1 MASPSR
7 PPAPGSLALV
17 QAFVNTNDIEAGTD
31 RLAEWLESEGLTTRD
46 VAALQRD
53 REAIRELIAA
63 NAGRPVDAEAEA
75 ALERMTASIRPW
87 AALVDGRVELTGGG
101 DALTTVLLAVAEA
114 TATGAFGRLRIC
126 DNDACRWAF
135 YDGTKN
141 GRSRWCHP
149 AVCGNRAH
157 TRAYRERRRA

>member
-1 MASPSR
+1 MPASR
-7 PPAPGSLALV
+7 PPAPGKLGLV

-31 RLAEWLESEGLTTRD
+31 RLGDWLD
-46 VAALQRD
+46 AAGFRGVDQDQLRRA

-63 NAGRPVDAEAEA
+63 NGGRPLAHGVQAE
-75 ALERMTASIRPW
+75 LERLAASARPA
-87 AALVDGRVELTGGG
+87 AALVGGRIELGGDDPLTG
-101 DALTTVLLAVAEA
+101 VLVAIAET
-114 TATGAFGRLRIC
+114 TATGEFGRLRIC

-149 AVCGNRAH
+149 SICGNRAH
-157 TRAYRERRRA
+157 TRAYRERRRV